1 MQMPNTS
8 EAIKMFDTV
17 LSVQNMDT
25 DCITKA
31 KDLFEEYK
39 NRGIIISNDFSDT
52 NWQFSDEYSH
62 VGIMFN
68 VNKLSYKRYY
78 EYYFGITDEPFIE
91 YLKTYVIFT
100 MGDLV
105 LKSLQNVVNDVKR
118 LINHNPDELYAF
130 TKEVALNSPNRVIE
144 FFSILPETDNPEN
157 IERIMDILD
166 EMADIHYTN
175 SNGRKRP
182 LASFESYFL
191 FNDIMN
197 DYWASEIPEDERL
210 FFYPLYLWWQITGV
224 IPLRPREFILTPRK
238 CLNPTSDGW
247 YLSLRRNKIKGS
259 KKKITYKIEDDYFTV
274 QYKIPDKLAG
284 EILKYIDFTR
294 EYESTEL
301 NTLFITDTH
310 YHEWNQKKHSN
321 SRYFTYINMNCVMRY
336 FFHDVIEGRYGLKIV
351 YDREINH
358 LEEGFINYLYLGD
371 TRHLALIN
379 IIAEGGTPV
388 IAMMLAGHDNVEMS
402 AHYYSNITSL
412 IECRTYKQY
421 RKVLKGNVTYE
432 ISRKSQLPLN
442 IKDFVALDDGGRC
455 YSPSF
460 QNNDFSDCKK
470 VSGPKGEIGYCP
482 HCVFYRKGSKKDFF
496 KGDDIYKRRIED
508 DCKHLEQIVKQVR
521 LEKGNSEDILQAM
534 LRLQNS
540 SYTYQQYCEEKLFT
554 QKEKEDGT
562 KSKN

>member
-1 MQMPNTS
+1 MPDTN

-25 DCITKA
+25 DCISKA

-39 NRGIIISNDFSDT
+39 NRGIIIGSEFSDT
-52 NWQFSDEYSH
+52 KWQFSDEYSH

-68 VNKLSYKRYY
+68 VDKFSYKRYY
-78 EYYFGITDEPFIE
+78 EGYFDVTYELFIE
-91 YLKTYVIFT
+91 YLKTYVLFT

-105 LKSLQNVVNDVKR
+105 LKALQNIVNDIKR
-118 LINHNPDELYAF
+118 IIVHDPDELYAL
-130 TKEVALNSPNRVIE
+130 TEEVALSSPNRVIE
-144 FFSILPETDNPEN
+144 FFSILPEADNPEKL
-157 IERIMDILD
+157 ERIMDILD
-166 EMADIHYTN
+166 AMADIHYTN
-175 SNGRKRP
+175 SSGQKRP
-182 LASFESYFL
+182 LASFDSYFL
-191 FNDIMN
+191 FNDIIN
-197 DYWASEIPEDERL
+197 DYWKSEMPEDERL

-224 IPLRPREFILTPRK
+224 VPLRPREFILTPRK
-238 CLNPTSDGW
+238 CIEQKSDGW
-247 YLSLRRNKIKGS
+247 YLTLRKNQIKGS
-259 KKKITYKIEDDYFTV
+259 EKKISYKIDEDYFTV
-274 QYKIPDKLAG
+274 QYKIPDRLAR

-294 EYESTEL
+294 KYESTEL

-310 YHEWNQKKHSN
+310 YHQWNHKKHSN

-336 FFHDVIEGRYGLKIV
+336 FFHDIIEGRYDLKIL
-351 YDREINH
+351 YDREIKH
-358 LEEGFINYLYLGD
+358 LEEGCINYLYLGD

-388 IAMMLAGHDNVEMS
+388 IAMMLAGHDNMEMS

-432 ISRKSQLPLN
+432 ISRKGQLPLN
-442 IKDFVALDDGGRC
+442 IKDFSTLDDNGRC
-455 YSPSF
+455 YSSAF

-470 VSGPKGEIGYCP
+470 VSGPEGEIGYCP
-482 HCVFYRKGSKKDFF
+482 HCMYYRRGSKKDFF
-496 KGDDIYKRRIED
+496 KGDDIYKRRIEE
-508 DCKHLEQIVKQVR
+508 DCKHLEQVVKQVR

-540 SYTYQQYCEEKLFT
+540 SYSYQQYCEEKLLT
-554 QKEKEDGT
+554 QKEKTDGT
-562 KSKN
+562 EGKD